1 MLAVSLRRPARVPY
15 AEVVLGLHHRGSSLS
30 VLVGVS
36 KACDPPHG
44 PDHIFPKRRR
54 AATRSAR
61 AGRWRRCGFVTSVRV
76 RSELGERPIEVR
88 LRVETPYDLAIPSDS
103 TAQLSTA
110 GVLGPTLVD
119 INTRHAQGTRI
130 GNNGVLGTSEMTD
143 AQASQAMKHLVETIT
158 KTPVAAKK
166 PSSSTK

>member
-1 MLAVSLRRPARVPY
+1 MRKLFLVCTIAAALFLFWWASRKPATHRMDLTTYFRSGDGLQPGAPVRVDG
-15 AEVVLGLHHRGSSLS
+15 VDVGS
-30 VLVGVS
+30 
-36 KACDPPHG
+36 
-44 PDHIFPKRRR
+44 
-54 AATRSAR
+54 
-61 AGRWRRCGFVTSVRV
+61 VTSVRV